1 MVSAAGLAEY
11 AEGADAEGLARQ
23 VLERDPT
30 HAGARAILEARLLQR
45 GDRIALVEHY
55 RKGAAAAADD
65 SARARVGALLT
76 GLLGEAGDGIGAVQA
91 AGEVLAAEEAEAR
104 PLVSIA
110 RVCQSLGYWEIAQQ
124 ALQAAGETVEVARL
138 KERHL
143 DEPAEALS
151 AFRALFEEDPDNLIA
166 ADAVQRLA
174 RQSEDRGLLARA
186 HERLSLAKA
195 EAGEAGEAPEAGDS
209 AAEADDTS
217 GPARRVHATLAGHLF
232 AAVGEAEASL
242 ASYQRAF
249 ELQPSRGKAFEGLR
263 RIHLESGD
271 AAALRALHEA
281 LPDSDTFAL
290 VSDLIEVGDADGAV
304 EVLSAGDDDLIG
316 LIWLEQAHQERADW
330 AAVFETLRRRS
341 EMLQDAG
348 QKRAAE
354 TRLRALLADQ
364 LADTDDAWDYY
375 RQLHEERPDDP
386 DVLESLS
393 GIAAARGE
401 AELGLQ
407 YLEGLVRVS
416 TDAGTSA
423 RYERRI
429 ATIHEGRGENEQ
441 ARRAWIR
448 ALDHQPEDREALA
461 GLRRLAEGEGD
472 WRALVG
478 ALAREAAL
486 VEGADQIEIYA
497 RIAQVWEVELGEAEV
512 AADAWRKVLEY
523 APDDPEALAHLTR
536 LSEDAG
542 DWTAFV
548 QHAQSLSHHREG
560 AERSA
565 LLRRIGQAY
574 ADHLHR
580 ADEALRFLDSASGG
594 DHPDLVAARALERL
608 RLGRGEWELV
618 IESLRRQASALD
630 GAGER
635 QEAIETLL
643 RGARIYRDTLH
654 NREQTAVT
662 FGQVLLLDEDCE
674 EALQFLADHLFR
686 AGEHVEAVKLF
697 RRLETRADEWDF
709 DDFDVQVE
717 ISLYY
722 YHYALSL
729 EALGDRAASR
739 EKLESAL
746 NLNPNHI
753 PSLQAIGPMYVAG
766 EQWKR
771 AERVFRQLVQLIG
784 GTAQAEQL
792 AVIYSCLGEVEQALG
807 KLDKAKKRFNKAL
820 ELQPNNIS
828 ALKGIA
834 GVLNAQSE
842 WNTLL
847 NVFNNIIYYAQTR
860 EDVIEAYLA
869 KGRVLDVQL
878 KLPAKAAQHYRK
890 ALAFGP
896 NQPRALLRLAELS
909 LRSESWTEAGQLAAR
924 ALGGP
929 IEPGFRA
936 QFLLVR
942 AICHQVLGDGAAADV
957 DLKAAMEVDNTL
969 SEELG
974 DITPAALAEL
984 REMVRR
990 RACAEPG

>member
-1 MVSAAGLAEY
+1 M
-11 AEGADAEGLARQ
+11 
-23 VLERDPT
+23 
-30 HAGARAILEARLLQR
+30 
-45 GDRIALVEHY
+45 
-55 RKGAAAAADD
+55 
-65 SARARVGALLT
+65 
-76 GLLGEAGDGIGAVQA
+76 
-91 AGEVLAAEEAEAR
+91 
-104 PLVSIA
+104 
-110 RVCQSLGYWEIAQQ
+110 
-124 ALQAAGETVEVARL
+124 
-138 KERHL
+138 
-143 DEPAEALS
+143 
-151 AFRALFEEDPDNLIA
+151 
-166 ADAVQRLA
+166 
-174 RQSEDRGLLARA
+174 
-186 HERLSLAKA
+186 
-195 EAGEAGEAPEAGDS
+195 
-209 AAEADDTS
+209 
-217 GPARRVHATLAGHLF
+217 
-232 AAVGEAEASL
+232 
-242 ASYQRAF
+242 
-249 ELQPSRGKAFEGLR
+249 
-263 RIHLESGD
+263 
-271 AAALRALHEA
+271 
-281 LPDSDTFAL
+281 
-290 VSDLIEVGDADGAV
+290 
-304 EVLSAGDDDLIG
+304 
-316 LIWLEQAHQERADW
+316 
-330 AAVFETLRRRS
+330 
-341 EMLQDAG
+341 
-348 QKRAAE
+348 
-354 TRLRALLADQ
+354 
-364 LADTDDAWDYY
+364 
-375 RQLHEERPDDP
+375 
-386 DVLESLS
+386 
-393 GIAAARGE
+393 
-401 AELGLQ
+401 
-407 YLEGLVRVS
+407 
-416 TDAGTSA
+416 
-423 RYERRI
+423 
-429 ATIHEGRGENEQ
+429 
-441 ARRAWIR
+441 
-448 ALDHQPEDREALA
+448 
-461 GLRRLAEGEGD
+461 
-472 WRALVG
+472 
-478 ALAREAAL
+478 
-486 VEGADQIEIYA
+486 
-497 RIAQVWEVELGEAEV
+497 
-512 AADAWRKVLEY
+512 
-523 APDDPEALAHLTR
+523 
-536 LSEDAG
+536 
-542 DWTAFV
+542 
-548 QHAQSLSHHREG
+548 
-560 AERSA
+560 
-565 LLRRIGQAY
+565 
-574 ADHLHR
+574 
-580 ADEALRFLDSASGG
+580 
-594 DHPDLVAARALERL
+594 AARALERL